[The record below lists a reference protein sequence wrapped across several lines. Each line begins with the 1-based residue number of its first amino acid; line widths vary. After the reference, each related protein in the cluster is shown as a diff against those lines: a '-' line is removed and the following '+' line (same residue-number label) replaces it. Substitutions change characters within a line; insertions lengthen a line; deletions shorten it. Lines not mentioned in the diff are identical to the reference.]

1 MTTYKPA
8 PNSKPAKVLAFFR
21 ANPDEELQTD
31 DVAEKFGMLRSQ
43 VHTLLR
49 PAREA
54 ELLQR
59 NRDVLGDYVYV
70 AGPALLAQLPPAS
83 TRENAET
90 KQPAAQQ
97 TPAEPA
103 TKTVAENATPAPGP
117 ARAGKPTG
125 RRRAAVHSIPSFD
138 GAVVRKGV
146 PIPVMKGRAGAKWQP
161 LFDKLQAPDESVEF
175 DGQYHGAVCA
185 VASKLNAQ
193 AKVTR
198 WAVRR
203 VSETRS
209 GLWRLAA

>member
-21 ANPDEELQTD
+21 ANPDEELQPD
-31 DVAEKFGMLRSQ
+31 DVAEKFGILRSQ

-70 AGPALLAQLPPAS
+70 AGPALLAQLSRPS
-83 TRENAET
+83 TGET
-90 KQPAAQQ
+90 SEQKQPAGTE

-103 TKTVAENATPAPGP
+103 TKTVAETAPPAPGP
-117 ARAGKPTG
+117 GQDGKPTRP
-125 RRRAAVHSIPSFD
+125 RRSAVHTAPNFD
-138 GAVVRKGV
+138 DVVVRKGV
-146 PIPVMKGRAGAKWQP
+146 PIPVMKGHIGAKWKP
-161 LFDKLQAPDESVEF
+161 LFDRAQAPGDSVEF
-175 DGQYHGAVCA
+175 DGQYHGAVSA
-185 VASKLNAQ
+185 VAAKLNAQ

-203 VSETRS
+203 LSEDRS